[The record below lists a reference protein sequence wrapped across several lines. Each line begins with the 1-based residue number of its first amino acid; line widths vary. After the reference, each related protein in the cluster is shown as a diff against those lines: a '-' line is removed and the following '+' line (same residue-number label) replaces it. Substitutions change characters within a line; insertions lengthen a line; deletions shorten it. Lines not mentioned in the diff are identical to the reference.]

1 MSIRIY
7 ACIALATTI
16 LISVQE
22 GAAQGLT
29 EKELLRRFAEESP
42 RARALKA
49 GVEMVRAEMRGRS
62 LPPNPTVGYSRED
75 AAGSKENYL
84 LVGQSLPLSGRLG
97 LLRRAGDAAV
107 NAQREQ
113 SSHSLQQLRA
123 DLRLAF
129 YDLLLALQR
138 DSIIRQGVSEL
149 QEVVRVL
156 REREREGEGS
166 AFDRLRAERELAD
179 TQAEL
184 ISLEAMASQA
194 RTQVAS
200 FLAPGTDPITIAAKG
215 EFDIGRALPSLPEL
229 VARALE
235 TRGDY
240 RAEEEQLQRFQFE
253 RRAAGRLRI
262 PEPVFS
268 AGLKQV
274 HNPVISDT
282 GHILSLTVP
291 IPLYNRGQTDAALAQ
306 AAYQRSQAE
315 RQALEQQIAT
325 EVKAA
330 YAATE
335 LRRRLAQEYRR
346 EVGDKGIELARIA
359 RVAYQEGEQRIL
371 ELLDAYR
378 VTLSTQLRVLEL
390 VAGAKQAEIELD
402 RAVGEEVFP

>member
-1 MSIRIY
+1 
-7 ACIALATTI
+7 
-16 LISVQE
+16 
-22 GAAQGLT
+22 
-29 EKELLRRFAEESP
+29 
-42 RARALKA
+42 
-49 GVEMVRAEMRGRS
+49 
-62 LPPNPTVGYSRED
+62 LPPNPTVGYSREN
-75 AAGSKENYL
+75 AAGSKEDYF

-113 SSHSLQQLRA
+113 SSHSLEQLRA

-129 YDLLLALQR
+129 YDLLLAQQR
-138 DSIIRQGVSEL
+138 DSILRQGVSEL
-149 QEVVRVL
+149 QEVVSVL
-156 REREREGEGS
+156 REREKEGEGS

-184 ISLEAMASQA
+184 ISLAAIASQA
-194 RTQVAS
+194 RTRVAAY
-200 FLAPGTDPITIAAKG
+200 LAPGSDPSSIAAKG
-215 EFDIGRALPSLPEL
+215 EFDIDRALPSLPEL

-253 RRAAGRLRI
+253 RRAAERLRI

-268 AGLKQV
+268 AGLKKV

-291 IPLYNRGQTDAALAQ
+291 IPLFNRGQSDAALAQ

-325 EVKAA
+325 EVRAA

-346 EVGDKGIELARIA
+346 EVRDKGIELARIA
-359 RVAYQEGEQRIL
+359 RVAYEEGEQRIL

-378 VTLSTQLRVLEL
+378 VTLSTQLRALEL